1 MYCGI
6 KIKCYI
12 CIVKQTERD
21 TKMKNTNNTN
31 TKIAEVTK
39 TINYKGYTITQG
51 WDEWGQKTTLL
62 ECEDGQK
69 EFWSIADAKKYI
81 NGQQPR
87 VDMTAKAF

>member
-1 MYCGI
+1 M
-6 KIKCYI
+6 
-12 CIVKQTERD
+12 E
-21 TKMKNTNNTN
+21 NTNNTN

-69 EFWSIADAKKYI
+69 EFWSIADANKYI